1 MIRQLDN
8 LSTSGNLSGMKT
20 VTIAEF
26 KRDLPALLDEVAK
39 GASIVVQK
47 GRRRENVAILAPYE
61 SVSSAP
67 RPLGL
72 LSSRGKPAFKDWEM
86 SDDEFLASH

>member
-1 MIRQLDN
+1 
-8 LSTSGNLSGMKT
+8 MKC

-26 KRDLPALLDEVAK
+26 KRNLPDLLGEVAK

-47 GRRRENVAILAPYE
+47 GRRRENVAILAPFPDAP
-61 SVSSAP
+61 VQP

-72 LSSRGKPAFKDWEM
+72 LARRGKPLFKEWTLTEED
-86 SDDEFLASH
+86 FLAPR

>member
-1 MIRQLDN
+1 
-8 LSTSGNLSGMKT
+8 MKS

-26 KRDLPALLDEVAK
+26 KRNLPVLLGEVAK

-47 GRRRENVAILAPYE
+47 GRSRENVAILAPY
-61 SVSSAP
+61 SSLRGNA

-72 LSSRGKPAFKDWEM
+72 LAKRGKPVFKNWNMLE
-86 SDDEFLASH
+86 DDFLTSR